1 VINGGCAW
9 RGCEGKVR
17 GKVAYILQ
25 ESESGWDLHRSR
37 GIHGGNLALFVR
49 MGKEHLARWAHTPV
63 TVPKCADAREIG
75 GPHAGDTRRGKMGWR
90 GVG

>member
-1 VINGGCAW
+1 M
-9 RGCEGKVR
+9 
-17 GKVAYILQ
+17 
-25 ESESGWDLHRSR
+25 
-37 GIHGGNLALFVR
+37 FVR
-49 MGKEHLARWAHTPV
+49 MGKEHLARWAHTLV